1 MEGDEWAAGDGRS
14 ASGAWLK
21 FEPNEAL
28 APDRKAQAAIKIIAI
43 HEGGRCAAGCT
54 ASNVAL
60 LALRSDHKDFSAQ
73 KALGRQ
79 SPQLTNPEPGN

>member
-1 MEGDEWAAGDGRS
+1 M
-14 ASGAWLK
+14 
-21 FEPNEAL
+21 
-28 APDRKAQAAIKIIAI
+28 
-43 HEGGRCAAGCT
+43 

-79 SPQLTNPEPGN
+79 SPQLANPEPGN

>member
-1 MEGDEWAAGDGRS
+1 MRS
-14 ASGAWLK
+14 RTHDQR
-21 FEPNEAL
+21 PAL
-28 APDRKAQAAIKIIAI
+28 A
-43 HEGGRCAAGCT
+43 GRIT

-79 SPQLTNPEPGN
+79 SPQLANPEPGN